1 MPSKSSKPSK
11 NITFPANGHLLSARL
26 EVPEGAVRATAIF
39 AHCFTCGKD
48 VVAAARIAHALPAHG
63 IAVLRF
69 DFTGLGA
76 SEGDFSE
83 TNFTSNVADLLAA
96 ADYLRARAMAP
107 RMLIGHSLGGAAVLA
122 AAGSIPE
129 VKAVV
134 TIGAP
139 AEPSHVTHL
148 FGEQLE
154 EIERHGEAEVD
165 LAGRPFSIK
174 RQFIEDVTQHRLRDK
189 IANLGRALLV
199 MHSPLDD
206 TVDIENA
213 TRILQAA
220 RHPKSFVSLDDADH
234 LVTRR
239 DDALYV
245 ANVIAAWSGRYL

>member
-1 MPSKSSKPSK
+1 MFKKQ
-11 NITFPANGHLLSARL
+11 IEFPANGHTLSARL
-26 EVPEGAVRATAIF
+26 EVPEGPPRATAIF

-48 VVAAARIAHALPAHG
+48 AVAAARIAHALPTHG

-76 SEGDFSE
+76 SEGDFSD
-83 TNFTSNVADLLAA
+83 TNFSSNVDDLLAA
-96 ADYLRARAMAP
+96 ADYLRQLGMP
-107 RMLIGHSLGGAAVLA
+107 PGMLIGHSLGGAAVLA

-148 FGEQLE
+148 FGEQIE
-154 EIERHGEAEVD
+154 EIERYGEAEVD
-165 LAGRPFSIK
+165 LAGRPFNIK
-174 RQFIEDVTQHRLRDK
+174 RQFIEDVTSHKLSDK
-189 IANLGRALLV
+189 IATLGRALLV

-206 TVDIENA
+206 TVEISNA
-213 TRILQAA
+213 MQIFQAA

-245 ANVIAAWSGRYL
+245 AEVIAAWSERYL

>member
-1 MPSKSSKPSK
+1 M
-11 NITFPANGHLLSARL
+11 LSARL
-26 EVPEGAVRATAIF
+26 EVPDGPARATAIF

-83 TNFTSNVADLLAA
+83 TNFSSNVADLLAA
-96 ADYLRARAMAP
+96 AGYLREREMAP
-107 RMLIGHSLGGAAVLA
+107 AMLIGHSLGGAAALA
-122 AAGSIPE
+122 AAGSVPE

-139 AEPSHVTHL
+139 AEPIQVKRLLGAHL
-148 FGEQLE
+148 EI
-154 EIERHGEAEVD
+154 IERDGEAALE
-165 LAGRPFSIK
+165 LAGRPFNIK
-174 RQFIEDVTQHRLRDK
+174 RQFVDDLGSHQLSDK
-189 IANLGRALLV
+189 IARLGRALLV

-206 TVDIENA
+206 TVDISNA
-213 TRILQAA
+213 TKILQAA
-220 RHPKSFVSLDDADH
+220 RHPKSFVSLDTADH

-245 ANVIAAWSGRYL
+245 ANLIAAWSARYI

>member
-1 MPSKSSKPSK
+1 MSTKPSK
-11 NITFPANGHLLSARL
+11 HIEFPANGHLLSARL
-26 EVPEGAVRATAIF
+26 EVPEGPVRATAIF

-83 TNFTSNVADLLAA
+83 TNFSSNVADLLAA
-96 ADYLRARAMAP
+96 ADYLRERGMAP
-107 RMLIGHSLGGAAVLA
+107 GMLIGHSLGGAAALA
-122 AAGSIPE
+122 AAGEIPE

-139 AEPSHVTHL
+139 AEPSQVKRLLGEHL
-148 FGEQLE
+148 DT
-154 EIERHGEAEVD
+154 IERDGAADVE
-165 LAGRPFSIK
+165 LAGRPFNIK
-174 RQFIEDVTQHRLRDK
+174 RQFVEDLGSYRLSEK
-189 IANLGRALLV
+189 IAHLRRALLV

-206 TVDIENA
+206 TVDISNA
-213 TRILQAA
+213 TMILQAA
-220 RHPKSFVSLDDADH
+220 KHPKSFVSLDTADH

-245 ANVIAAWSGRYL
+245 ANVIAAWSARYL

>member
-1 MPSKSSKPSK
+1 MPSKPSK
-11 NITFPANGHLLSARL
+11 HIDFPSADGHLLSARL
-26 EVPEGAVRATAIF
+26 EVPEGPARATAIF

-83 TNFTSNVADLLAA
+83 TNFSSNVADLLAA
-96 ADYLRARAMAP
+96 AGYLRERGMAP
-107 RMLIGHSLGGAAVLA
+107 AMLIGHSLGGAAALA
-122 AAGSIPE
+122 AAGSVPE

-139 AEPSHVTHL
+139 AEPIQVKQLLGEHL
-148 FGEQLE
+148 DT
-154 EIERHGEAEVD
+154 IERHGAAAVQ
-165 LAGRPFSIK
+165 LAGRPFNIK
-174 RQFIEDVTQHRLRDK
+174 RQFVDDLGSHQLGDK
-189 IANLGRALLV
+189 IAHLGRALLV

-206 TVDIENA
+206 TVDISNA
-213 TRILQAA
+213 NKILQAA
-220 RHPKSFVSLDDADH
+220 KHPKSFVSLDTADH
-234 LVTRR
+234 LITRR

-245 ANVIAAWSGRYL
+245 ANVIAAWSSRYL

>member
-1 MPSKSSKPSK
+1 MPSKPSK
-11 NITFPANGHLLSARL
+11 HIDFPSADGHLLSARL
-26 EVPEGAVRATAIF
+26 EVPEGPARATAIF

-83 TNFTSNVADLLAA
+83 TNFSSNVADLLAA
-96 ADYLRARAMAP
+96 AGYLRERGMAP
-107 RMLIGHSLGGAAVLA
+107 GMLIGHSLGGAAALA

-139 AEPSHVTHL
+139 AEPIQVKQLLGEHL
-148 FGEQLE
+148 DT
-154 EIERHGEAEVD
+154 IERHGEAELE
-165 LAGRPFSIK
+165 LAGRPFNIK
-174 RQFIEDVTQHRLRDK
+174 RQFVDDLGSHQLGDK
-189 IANLGRALLV
+189 IARLGRALLV

-206 TVDIENA
+206 TVDISNA
-213 TRILQAA
+213 NKILQAA
-220 RHPKSFVSLDDADH
+220 KHPKSFVSLDTADH
-234 LVTRR
+234 LITRR

-245 ANVIAAWSGRYL
+245 ANVIAAWSARYL

>member
-1 MPSKSSKPSK
+1 MPTKPSK
-11 NITFPANGHLLSARL
+11 HIEFPSTTGHLLSARL
-26 EVPEGAVRATAIF
+26 EVPDGPVRATAIF

-83 TNFTSNVADLLAA
+83 TNFSSNVADLLAA
-96 ADYLRARAMAP
+96 AGYLREQGMAP
-107 RMLIGHSLGGAAVLA
+107 AMLIGHSLGGAASLA
-122 AAGSIPE
+122 AAGEIPE

-139 AEPSHVTHL
+139 AEPIQVKRLLGEHL
-148 FGEQLE
+148 EV
-154 EIERHGEAEVD
+154 IERHGAANVE
-165 LAGRPFSIK
+165 LAGRPFNIK
-174 RQFIEDVTQHRLRDK
+174 RQFVEDLGSHQLADK
-189 IANLGRALLV
+189 IANLRRALLV

-206 TVDIENA
+206 TVDISNA
-213 TRILQAA
+213 TKILQAA
-220 RHPKSFVSLDDADH
+220 RHPKSFVSLDTADH

-245 ANVIAAWSGRYL
+245 ANLIAAWSARYI